1 MTNEIKQAQKS
12 ISFLIDNCL
21 QNFSVEQL
29 EKVKDRHSM
38 LIKQQMFWIQQ
49 DNIERFYYDLKEYG
63 IWLCDFIADVER
75 STWGDEDW
83 KDYS

>member
-12 ISFLIDNCL
+12 IGFLIDNCL

-29 EKVKDRHSM
+29 EKVKERHSM
-38 LIKQQMFWIQQ
+38 LIEQQMFWIQQ

-75 STWGDEDW
+75 ATWGDEDW
-83 KDYS
+83 KNYS